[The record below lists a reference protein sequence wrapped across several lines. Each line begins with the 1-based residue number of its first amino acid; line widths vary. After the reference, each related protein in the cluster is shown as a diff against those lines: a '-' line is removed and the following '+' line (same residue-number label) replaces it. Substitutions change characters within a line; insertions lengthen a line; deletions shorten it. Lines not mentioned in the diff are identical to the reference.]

1 VRQTYTR
8 RLLDRFFGS
17 RLLSDRFHY
26 STKIGRSAASEAASG
41 SGSLPVPEEWVRV
54 HAKIYPRLDSVKLPR
69 TRASVLSR
77 TVGRRRSAHEFSGF
91 PITVADLSY
100 LLRFSCGITAP
111 WDSFDASRRAYPS
124 AGARYPLEVYP
135 IVLNCD
141 GVNPGLYHYDV
152 RRHRLEA
159 LLRQDLVTQVG
170 EMASMEQWPIGA
182 AVAFVIS
189 AVLDRS
195 RVKYG
200 DRGYRYALIESGHVG
215 QNMALLATELGLGCC
230 SVGGFID
237 DDVNKLL
244 DIQLQSEYALYM
256 VVIGSPRRMR

>member
-1 VRQTYTR
+1 
-8 RLLDRFFGS
+8 
-17 RLLSDRFHY
+17 
-26 STKIGRSAASEAASG
+26 
-41 SGSLPVPEEWVRV
+41 
-54 HAKIYPRLDSVKLPR
+54 
-69 TRASVLSR
+69 
-77 TVGRRRSAHEFSGF
+77 
-91 PITVADLSY
+91 
-100 LLRFSCGITAP
+100 
-111 WDSFDASRRAYPS
+111 
-124 AGARYPLEVYP
+124 
-135 IVLNCD
+135 
-141 GVNPGLYHYDV
+141 
-152 RRHRLEA
+152 
-159 LLRQDLVTQVG
+159 
-170 EMASMEQWPIGA
+170 MEQWPIGA